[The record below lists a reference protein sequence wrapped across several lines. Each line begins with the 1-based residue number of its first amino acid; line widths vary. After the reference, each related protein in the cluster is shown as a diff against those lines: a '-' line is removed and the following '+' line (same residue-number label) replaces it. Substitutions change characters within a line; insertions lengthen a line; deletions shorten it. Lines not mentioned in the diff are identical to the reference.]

1 MIASSGSIWLSEQ
14 PKDPESNARTVQTSS
29 LVSAESGP
37 AVSGS
42 RADGRHD
49 ARRSSVDQAESPE
62 HQQLNHAGHTCHAMT
77 RVARALGL
85 SRGGGPDTNSS
96 IKYRRTDHIA
106 PNDPKSHVNE
116 MF

>member
-1 MIASSGSIWLSEQ
+1 MIASSGSMWLSEQ
-14 PKDPESNARTVQTSS
+14 PKDPERNARTVQTSS

-42 RADGRHD
+42 RASGRHG

-77 RVARALGL
+77 RVARALACSDG
-85 SRGGGPDTNSS
+85 RGPDRNSS
-96 IKYRRTDHIA
+96 IRDRR
-106 PNDPKSHVNE
+106 
-116 MF
+116 

>member
-1 MIASSGSIWLSEQ
+1 MIASSRSMRLSEQ
-14 PKDPESNARTVQTSS
+14 PKDPEGNARTVQVPS

-42 RADGRHD
+42 RASGRHG

-85 SRGGGPDTNSS
+85 SR
-96 IKYRRTDHIA
+96 RTG
-106 PNDPKSHVNE
+106 S
-116 MF
+116 

>member
-42 RADGRHD
+42 RASGRHG
-49 ARRSSVDQAESPE
+49 ACHSSVDQAKSPE

-77 RVARALGL
+77 RVARALAC
-85 SRGGGPDTNSS
+85 SDGGG
-96 IKYRRTDHIA
+96 
-106 PNDPKSHVNE
+106 V
-116 MF
+116 